1 MMTEFAFV
9 KFGIFRMMT
18 APIFLDI
25 GYSLCCINQGSE
37 VVEVSFPNY
46 TIRQLV
52 GYLPRVAV
60 DVLV

>member
-1 MMTEFAFV
+1 
-9 KFGIFRMMT
+9 MMT